1 MCIGTIIREITVARG
16 ELPVVQHSGNSCSD
30 ASPEHQLSS
39 CVGAFC
45 TEYVCEHK
53 SLGQING
60 AA

>member
-1 MCIGTIIREITVARG
+1 MYIGTIMCEITVARG
-16 ELPVVQHSGNSCSD
+16 ELPVVQHSSD

-39 CVGAFC
+39 CVGGFC
-45 TEYVCEHK
+45 TEYVREHK

>member
-1 MCIGTIIREITVARG
+1 MREITVARG